1 MGNGMPDRNNS
12 ANEHAWVEERLSAY
26 IDDQL
31 NSLERAQLERHLRDC
46 ARCQTSLASL
56 RWTVSLVKHAP
67 APALPRQ
74 FTLPLPAPTPSTRRA
89 PAFGFGLARLATVVA
104 TLLLFAVVTV
114 DLLTRLGG
122 GFAASAP
129 NAMRAVEPTSIAL
142 APSSADE
149 TKHATPT
156 ASPERLL
163 AVPPAPIAPT
173 LTSPEVTGRG
183 GAASETPSPKFATQN
198 AVGTRTV
205 QRAQPVNP
213 RASATPTATI
223 AANAPSAALEVTAT
237 QTPEAHAT
245 ETPPPTVIAQARVP
259 PTAAPLPPRPEVA
272 TPPLTVSPLRVAE
285 IGLFFFTVF
294 FGALTL
300 MLWRRK

>member
-12 ANEHAWVEERLSAY
+12 ANEHVWVEERLSAY

-31 NSLERAQLERHLRDC
+31 NPLERAQLERHLRDC
-46 ARCQTSLASL
+46 ARCQASLASL
-56 RWTVSLVKHAP
+56 RWTVSLVKQAP

-74 FTLPLPAPTPSTRRA
+74 FTLPLPAATPSTRRA

-129 NAMRAVEPTSIAL
+129 APAALRAVEPTSVAL

-149 TKHATPT
+149 TKRATPT

-173 LTSPEVTGRG
+173 LTSPEVTGG
-183 GAASETPSPKFATQN
+183 GSAASETPSPKFATQN

-205 QRAQPVNP
+205 QRTQPVSP
-213 RASATPTATI
+213 RASATPTVTI
-223 AANAPSAALEVTAT
+223 AANAPSAALAGTAT
-237 QTPEAHAT
+237 QTPEARAT
-245 ETPPPTVIAQARVP
+245 ATPPTVVEARVQ
-259 PTAAPLPPRPEVA
+259 PTAAPLPSRPEVA
-272 TPPLTVSPLRVAE
+272 TSPLAVSPLRVAE
-285 IGLFFFTVF
+285 IGLFFFMVF
-294 FGALTL
+294 FGALTV
-300 MLWRRK
+300 MLWRRR